1 MPTYT
6 FTTLNDPL
14 GTDGTFP
21 QGINNDEQ
29 IVGYYIDN
37 LGVSHGYLYDGSS
50 FKTIDAPSSAAF
62 GGTNLNGINQQD
74 QIAGWYS
81 DGTSFHSFVY
91 DHGTFTAIDDP
102 SAGNNSSGTN
112 RYEGTYAKSINNKGE
127 VVGYY
132 IDAAGVWHGFL
143 DNNGI
148 FTNIDAELGATNVAT
163 GINDNGQ
170 IIGYY
175 LDSTGYH
182 GFLDN
187 NGVFTNIDAG
197 GFTIPVGINN
207 NGDITGY
214 GGPYGGF
221 LYSNGQFTSV
231 NDPLGYSYN
240 DGINDLGQ
248 IVGYASNQGFLAD
261 PGVMP
266 TVAVS
271 IDNTDVNVAN
281 NTGTVT
287 FAFSE
292 APTSFA
298 LADTSA
304 VGGTLSNLQQVNA
317 KHLYRDLH
325 GRCQHRHKQRI
336 GERDGWQLSGSSRQ
350 CRNRR
355 QHGAVHG
362 RYGGAD
368 GGGVDRQDH
377 CQPCQS
383 QCAGDLY
390 VQQASG

>member
-6 FTTLNDPL
+6 FTTLNDPW
-14 GTDGTFP
+14 GANGTFP
-21 QGINNDEQ
+21 QGINNDGQ

-91 DHGTFTAIDDP
+91 DHGTFTIINDP

-132 IDAAGVWHGFL
+132 IDGAGVWHGFL

-175 LDSTGYH
+175 LDSAGYH

-221 LYSNGQFTSV
+221 LYSNGQFTAV
-231 NDPLGYSYN
+231 NDPLGYS
-240 DGINDLGQ
+240 
-248 IVGYASNQGFLAD
+248 
-261 PGVMP
+261 
-266 TVAVS
+266 
-271 IDNTDVNVAN
+271 
-281 NTGTVT
+281 
-287 FAFSE
+287 
-292 APTSFA
+292 
-298 LADTSA
+298 
-304 VGGTLSNLQQVNA
+304 
-317 KHLYRDLH
+317 
-325 GRCQHRHKQRI
+325 
-336 GERDGWQLSGSSRQ
+336 
-350 CRNRR
+350 
-355 QHGAVHG
+355 
-362 RYGGAD
+362 
-368 GGGVDRQDH
+368 
-377 CQPCQS
+377 
-383 QCAGDLY
+383 
-390 VQQASG
+390 